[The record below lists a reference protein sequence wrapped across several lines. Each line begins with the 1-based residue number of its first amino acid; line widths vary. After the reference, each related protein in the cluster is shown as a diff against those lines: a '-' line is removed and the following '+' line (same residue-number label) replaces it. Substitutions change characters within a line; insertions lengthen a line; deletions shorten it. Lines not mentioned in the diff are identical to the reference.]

1 MQPRRSRAFR
11 VAVRL
16 LATAALAL
24 GVLAAALPRP
34 HAAEA
39 APTAGA
45 CPRMTERAEAYED
58 GGGRAAFV
66 LLDLTDW
73 TRCHYARHEVFRSAS
88 LYKLVVLAEAYA
100 QSEAGAFS
108 FEERLP
114 GWTIDAAEMARLM
127 IQLSENDPAEDLHEH
142 LGFEAVNARA
152 ARMGMDDTSLS
163 PLAPYVTTADDVA
176 AFFTRLHAGRVV
188 SPEADEAMLE
198 TLLGQQRA
206 DRIPAGLPEGTEIAH
221 KTGRLDLFSH
231 DAGIVQAP
239 AGPFVLVLLTE
250 DPVAQ
255 WWGNELIRDLAAIAW
270 ESFAEPRAL
279 PLAALAP
286 ADPMVHEAAYP
297 RQDAPALLAA
307 AGEPPA
313 APAPAP
319 AANVAAAEAAPLPV
333 VASVTAD
340 EAAPPPVVASVAA
353 AEAAS
358 VPVVVSVAADEASV
372 PVVASVAA
380 AEAAPPPVVASV
392 AADEAAP
399 ASGAPAFVAAVTA
412 AGGRTSIAAPAPV
425 AASSNGAP
433 ANAAL
438 PNEAASADAG
448 GGAVAASIGGA
459 AQALGAGVA
468 AAPWRQPAGLTALAA
483 ALALAALAL
492 LTRRRGPLPAGPDT
506 DPAAGRA
513 DSGSSA
519 RWRTPPRGAR
529 SNVMMRFG
537 SRGNDPAPET
547 PARATEEEAPMEADD
562 APAAEAVQGAMADA
576 PTSPRLERL
585 AEFFSSEE
593 GLVEEMGRQ
602 IASEM
607 APLRHLLGRQRQAI
621 ERVMENLDRQLVPIR
636 EYVASEES
644 NIETLR
650 REIGDEGGDY
660 VSRLFADYMEQ
671 QHQRIADARQ
681 RVDDQRSPFERLAED
696 EREAVELALSFFDE
710 DIEAL
715 EHTLNEQRRIIARL
729 LEAMRSAEFAGVRQ
743 LIDDRE
749 QVLAAAARDGLT
761 DPVRIAGQMRT
772 LREALNA
779 EDSEHLGRVV
789 GGVAETDERL
799 LRAGTGPGGVHAVP
813 FAAAAGEE
821 RSA

>member
-1 MQPRRSRAFR
+1 
-11 VAVRL
+11 
-16 LATAALAL
+16 
-24 GVLAAALPRP
+24 
-34 HAAEA
+34 
-39 APTAGA
+39 
-45 CPRMTERAEAYED
+45 
-58 GGGRAAFV
+58 
-66 LLDLTDW
+66 
-73 TRCHYARHEVFRSAS
+73 
-88 LYKLVVLAEAYA
+88 
-100 QSEAGAFS
+100 
-108 FEERLP
+108 
-114 GWTIDAAEMARLM
+114 
-127 IQLSENDPAEDLHEH
+127 
-142 LGFEAVNARA
+142 
-152 ARMGMDDTSLS
+152 
-163 PLAPYVTTADDVA
+163 
-176 AFFTRLHAGRVV
+176 
-188 SPEADEAMLE
+188 MLE

-297 RQDAPALLAA
+297 RQAVPALAA
-307 AGEPPA
+307 AAEEPPIA
-313 APAPAP
+313 ASPASAVS
-319 AANVAAAEAAPLPV
+319 VAAADAAPPPV
-333 VASVTAD
+333 VVSMAAD
-340 EAAPPPVVASVAA
+340 EAAPPPVVVTAA
-353 AEAAS
+353 A
-358 VPVVVSVAADEASV
+358 D
-372 PVVASVAA
+372 
-380 AEAAPPPVVASV
+380 EAAPPPVVVTAAADEAAPPPVVVTV

-399 ASGAPAFVAAVTA
+399 PSGAPALVAAVTA
-412 AGGRTSIAAPAPV
+412 AGGRTSIAAPAPAA
-425 AASSNGAP
+425 AASSNGAL

-459 AQALGAGVA
+459 AQALGIGVA

-492 LTRRRGPLPAGPDT
+492 LTRRRGPLPSPAGPDT

-519 RWRTPPRGAR
+519 RRRTPPRGAR

-537 SRGNDPAPET
+537 SRGNDPVPET

-562 APAAEAVQGAMADA
+562 APAVEAVQGAMADA

-650 REIGDEGGDY
+650 RQIGDEGGDY

-761 DPVRIAGQMRT
+761 DPVRIAEQMRT

-813 FAAAAGEE
+813 FAAAAEEE